1 MTRRTLKTLALA
13 MALFVLAG
21 CAGSKSA
28 DRRESKVTDNQETKI
43 SDDQELEVDD
53 RRGLTFTD
61 ARDGK
66 TYATTKIG
74 EQVWMAENLNYAA
87 DSSWCYKDD
96 PANCK
101 KYGRLYTWDAAMKA
115 CPKGWHLPTREEW
128 RALGSAIGGEAG
140 TKLKSKEWDGSDALG
155 FNALPAGYWYNGDF
169 CDMGSYAHFWTA
181 TEHSYIH
188 AYNRSLHSASSLLTW
203 YSSLFY
209 KDHAYSVRCV
219 KD

>member
-1 MTRRTLKTLALA
+1 MTRMTLKTLALA

-96 PANCK
+96 PANCA

-115 CPKGWHLPTREEW
+115 CPTGWHLTTSAEW
-128 RALGSAIGGEAG
+128 DALENAIGEEPE
-140 TKLKSKEWDGSDALG
+140 TKLKSKEWDGTDARG
-155 FNALPAGYWYNGDF
+155 FNALPAGLRYHYGDF
-169 CDMGSYAHFWTA
+169 RSMGSNAHFWTA
-181 TEHSYIH
+181 TEEDDDY
-188 AYNRSLHSASSLLTW
+188 AGNRFLLSDYTGLHSLS
-203 YSSLFY
+203 YY
-209 KDHAYSVRCV
+209 KSNALSVRCV